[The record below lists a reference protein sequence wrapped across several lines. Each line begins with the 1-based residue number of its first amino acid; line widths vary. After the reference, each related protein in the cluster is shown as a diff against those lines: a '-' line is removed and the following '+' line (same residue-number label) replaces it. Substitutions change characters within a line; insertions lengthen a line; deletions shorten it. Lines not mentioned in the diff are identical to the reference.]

1 MTNRKKSLTGR
12 SQEHE
17 HHFDAELSVLDVR
30 RSAAR
35 RILAVV
41 GVPLLV
47 IVISLYALGGIASA
61 HVVTSITA
69 DCYQVTVHFSDF
81 PDNGVVVHI
90 AADVN
95 GQTVGSDVLVTS
107 ATSEATVDISTATAA
122 LVDTPAHIDVDVT
135 WTFWGPQHVHETLTA
150 TCGSPTTT
158 TPATTPTTQGS
169 ATTTTTTAA
178 APTPT
183 TEATTTTTGPQT
195 TTSTEVHGATTIAT
209 TTVPATTTTETV
221 SPQGAI
227 APPTTTVP
235 VGPGTLPRTGSNTAF
250 PLMFGLSSL
259 VAGALLLLRRR
270 SASGRTDENWG
281 SAA

>member
-1 MTNRKKSLTGR
+1 MTNRKKFLPGL
-12 SQEHE
+12 SQERD
-17 HHFDAELSVLDVR
+17 HHFNAGLSVLDVR

-47 IVISLYALGGIASA
+47 IVVSLYALGGIASA

-95 GQTVGSDVLVTS
+95 GQAVGSDVLVTS
-107 ATSEATVDISTATAA
+107 ATSEATVDISAATAA

-135 WTFWGPQHVHETLTA
+135 WTFRGPQHVHETLTA
-150 TCGSPTTT
+150 TCGSPTTA
-158 TPATTPTTQGS
+158 TPATTPATQGS
-169 ATTTTTTAA
+169 ATTTTTSAP
-178 APTPT
+178 PTPT
-183 TEATTTTTGPQT
+183 TEVATTTTAPQT

-221 SPQGAI
+221 SPQGTT
-227 APPTTTVP
+227 APPTTAVP
-235 VGPGTLPRTGSNTAF
+235 VGAVTLPRTGSNPAF

-259 VAGALLLLRRR
+259 IAGALLLLRGR
-270 SASGRTDENWG
+270 SASGRTDEDWG
-281 SAA
+281 SGT